1 LGLADLWESERARSV
16 LRAAKN
22 ASLSLLLSVNNNKW
36 FRALETPDRKGSGAL
51 FIHPWFFEKLLLG
64 ATPLCCLA

>member
-22 ASLSLLLSVNNNKW
+22 GSLSLLLSVNNNKW
-36 FRALETPDRKGSGAL
+36 FRALETPDRKGSF
-51 FIHPWFFEKLLLG
+51 FIHPWFFEKLLHG
-64 ATPLCCLA
+64 ATPLCCFA